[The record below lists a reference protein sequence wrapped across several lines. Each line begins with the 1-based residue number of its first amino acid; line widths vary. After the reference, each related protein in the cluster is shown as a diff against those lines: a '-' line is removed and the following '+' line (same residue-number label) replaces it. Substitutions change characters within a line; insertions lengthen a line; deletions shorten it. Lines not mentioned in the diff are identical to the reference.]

1 MTAIAE
7 PPNGKRARYISLA
20 RAAWVLLPPTQP
32 CASCVPAD
40 PRLLRKRFLD
50 VRFDSDEGAKFR
62 KPVVPGD
69 RLRIEIDVL
78 KKRSPFWKMLGKA
91 FVESEVVCEAEVTAM
106 VSEDKSAG
114 GGPSAM

>member
-1 MTAIAE
+1 
-7 PPNGKRARYISLA
+7 
-20 RAAWVLLPPTQP
+20 
-32 CASCVPAD
+32 
-40 PRLLRKRFLD
+40 
-50 VRFDSDEGAKFR
+50 
-62 KPVVPGD
+62 VVPGD